1 MNSFESKAEFIRS
14 LRGKYSHIQT
24 SSELFAQR
32 KQEEID
38 WEDRNERLDRFNEQ
52 QKNSWQPNFFED
64 VIGGWEGEKLVRDI
78 QPDDEMREKLR

>member
-24 SSELFAQR
+24 SSDKFAQS

-38 WEDRNERLDRFNEQ
+38 LEDKSMSTNFT
-52 QKNSWQPNFFED
+52 NSKGNNYETAN
-64 VIGGWEGEKLVRDI
+64 
-78 QPDDEMREKLR
+78 

>member
-24 SSELFAQR
+24 SSDKFAQS

-38 WEDRNERLDRFNEQ
+38 WEDKSMSTNFT
-52 QKNSWQPNFFED
+52 NSKGNNYETAN
-64 VIGGWEGEKLVRDI
+64 
-78 QPDDEMREKLR
+78 